1 MNIPE
6 NFDRWMF
13 DYLEG
18 NLTAS
23 EAETFEQF
31 LHDHPEF
38 EMDAEAWQHATIE
51 DENVVYPNQHK
62 LERKRRFAGWY
73 SWSAAAIVAIFI
85 AAISGVY
92 FTDNSIESAVLSSTY
107 KNTGELKYENSQQI
121 NTARQ
126 NLKGQNQPY
135 STSLVGSQVNSSTSS
150 NFGVMNTSNPVGINR
165 VENLA
170 AANQYEVN
178 DQGQNGSMNLTSSTG
193 KKNKA
198 KQQEQDKLLQNNYL
212 SEYVANPG
220 FSERKIDLSKKSKV
234 SPSSFANKT
243 KRVYRKVEKMFG
255 YPVGLINLR
264 DPQMLLPENDL
275 LSFNPAFAGGMLASR
290 VEFKHRNQWLGSNYS
305 SQTTQMSI
313 DGYVPELR
321 GGIGMIVNSKIY
333 NGNGVADYSLDLVY
347 SPKIKL
353 SDKVVLEAGVKVTLG
368 MLTGNTFNLKG
379 AKTYEL
385 ERGLPIAIDYAE
397 PTTFY
402 DRLWY
407 KDIAVGFVL
416 NTENFYFGL
425 SADNLNRHYATGYRE
440 EGKLEPMKSPIL
452 FNGILGTDI
461 ESSNKKMVF
470 SPFVSARK
478 FGEQTEAW
486 AGLNF
491 KINRFTLGG
500 SYSTN
505 HDFTAVMGMKFKKFK
520 CFYQLDR
527 TTSILATSQ
536 LYSHN
541 IGIRFNSEF
550 KSARFK

>member
-18 NLTAS
+18 NLTTS
-23 EAETFEQF
+23 ESEIFEQF
-31 LHDHPEF
+31 LLDHPEF

-51 DENVVYPNQHK
+51 DDNIVYPNQHK

-73 SWSAAAIVAIFI
+73 SWSAAAIVAIFVASI
-85 AAISGVY
+85 GGVY
-92 FTDNSIESAVLSSTY
+92 FTDNSIESSDFSSNI
-107 KNTGELKYENSQQI
+107 KEEGELKNEISQQNNTSNRNQNVQTQSYLNSQ
-121 NTARQ
+121 
-126 NLKGQNQPY
+126 L
-135 STSLVGSQVNSSTSS
+135 GSQVNSSVSANYGALNS
-150 NFGVMNTSNPVGINR
+150 SNPVGTNQ
-165 VENLA
+165 VENLSTT
-170 AANQYEVN
+170 NLYEV
-178 DQGQNGSMNLTSSTG
+178 DAQEQNGSLNMSSSTG

-212 SEYVANPG
+212 SEYVANPAV
-220 FSERKIDLSKKSKV
+220 SDRKMDLSKKSKV
-234 SPSSFANKT
+234 SPSSFTNKT
-243 KRVYRKVEKMFG
+243 KRVYRKIEKMFG

-290 VEFKHRNQWLGSNYS
+290 VEFKYRNQWLGSNYS

-333 NGNGVADYSLDLVY
+333 NGNGIGDYSIDLVY

-379 AKTYEL
+379 AKIYEL
-385 ERGLPIAIDYAE
+385 ERGLPIALNYE
-397 PTTFY
+397 VPNTFY
-402 DRLWY
+402 ERLWY
-407 KDIAVGFVL
+407 KDIALGFVL

-425 SADNLNRHYATGYRE
+425 SADNLNRHYATLYRE
-440 EGKLEPMKSPIL
+440 EGKLEPMKSPVL

-505 HDFTAVMGMKFKKFK
+505 HDFTAAMGMKFKKFK

-527 TTSILATSQ
+527 TTSILSTSQ
-536 LYSHN
+536 FYSHN

>member
-1 MNIPE
+1 M
-6 NFDRWMF
+6 
-13 DYLEG
+13 
-18 NLTAS
+18 
-23 EAETFEQF
+23 
-31 LHDHPEF
+31 
-38 EMDAEAWQHATIE
+38 
-51 DENVVYPNQHK
+51 
-62 LERKRRFAGWY
+62 
-73 SWSAAAIVAIFI
+73 AIFV
-85 AAISGVY
+85 AAVGGVY
-92 FTDNSIESAVLSSTY
+92 FTENSIESGDYSSNIKENGVRIDQIAQQNNASTY
-107 KNTGELKYENSQQI
+107 
-121 NTARQ
+121 RQ
-126 NLKGQNQPY
+126 KGQNQVY
-135 STSLVGSQVNSSTSS
+135 STSLVGSQTNSSTRS
-150 NFGVMNTSNPVGINR
+150 NNGVLNVSNSVGINR

-170 AANQYEVN
+170 ATNQNEVDN
-178 DQGQNGSMNLTSSTG
+178 QEQNGSLILTSSTD
-193 KKNKA
+193 KRNKA

-220 FSERKIDLSKKSKV
+220 ISDYKIDLSKKSNV

-321 GGIGMIVNSKIY
+321 GGVGMIVNSKIY
-333 NGNGVADYSLDLVY
+333 NGNGVADYSVDLVY
-347 SPKIKL
+347 SPKIKI
-353 SDKVVLEAGVKVTLG
+353 SNKVILEAGVKVTLG
-368 MLTGNTFNLKG
+368 MMTGNTYNLKG
-379 AKTYEL
+379 AKIYEL
-385 ERGLPIAIDYAE
+385 ERGLPIALDYE
-397 PTTFY
+397 VPTTFY

-407 KDIAVGFVL
+407 KDIALGFVL
-416 NTENFYFGL
+416 NTESFYFGL

-440 EGKLEPMKSPIL
+440 EGKIEPMKSPVL

-527 TTSILATSQ
+527 TTSTIATSQ

-550 KSARFK
+550 KSARFN

>member
-31 LHDHPEF
+31 LEDHPEF

-51 DENVVYPNQHK
+51 DENVIYPNQHK

-85 AAISGVY
+85 AAVGGVY
-92 FTDNSIESAVLSSTY
+92 FTDNSIESGDFSSNY
-107 KNTGELKYENSQQI
+107 KNRAELKYENSQQS

-126 NLKGQNQPY
+126 ILNGQNQPY
-135 STSLVGSQVNSSTSS
+135 SVSLVGSQVNSSTRS
-150 NFGVMNTSNPVGINR
+150 NYGVMNVSNPVGTNR

-170 AANQYEVN
+170 ATNQYEVN
-178 DQGQNGSMNLTSSTG
+178 DQEQKGSMNLTSSTG

-220 FSERKIDLSKKSKV
+220 FSDRKIDLSKKNKV

-321 GGIGMIVNSKIY
+321 GGIGMIVKSKKY
-333 NGNGVADYSLDLVY
+333 N
-347 SPKIKL
+347 
-353 SDKVVLEAGVKVTLG
+353 
-368 MLTGNTFNLKG
+368 
-379 AKTYEL
+379 
-385 ERGLPIAIDYAE
+385 
-397 PTTFY
+397 
-402 DRLWY
+402 
-407 KDIAVGFVL
+407 
-416 NTENFYFGL
+416 
-425 SADNLNRHYATGYRE
+425 
-440 EGKLEPMKSPIL
+440 
-452 FNGILGTDI
+452 
-461 ESSNKKMVF
+461 
-470 SPFVSARK
+470 
-478 FGEQTEAW
+478 
-486 AGLNF
+486 
-491 KINRFTLGG
+491 
-500 SYSTN
+500 
-505 HDFTAVMGMKFKKFK
+505 
-520 CFYQLDR
+520 
-527 TTSILATSQ
+527 
-536 LYSHN
+536 
-541 IGIRFNSEF
+541 
-550 KSARFK
+550 

>member
-31 LHDHPEF
+31 LEDHPEF
-38 EMDAEAWQHATIE
+38 EMDAEAWQHAIIE
-51 DENVVYPNQHK
+51 DENVIYTNQHK

-85 AAISGVY
+85 AVVGGVY
-92 FTDNSIESAVLSSTY
+92 FNDNSIKSGDFSSNY
-107 KNTGELKYENSQQI
+107 KNTGELNYENSQQSS
-121 NTARQ
+121 TARQ

-135 STSLVGSQVNSSTSS
+135 STAQLGSQANLLIRS
-150 NFGVMNTSNPVGINR
+150 NYGVMNVSNPVSMNR

-170 AANQYEVN
+170 ATNQYEVD
-178 DQGQNGSMNLTSSTG
+178 DQEQNGSRNFTSSTV

-198 KQQEQDKLLQNNYL
+198 KQQEQDKLLQKNYL
-212 SEYVANPG
+212 SEYAVNPG

-243 KRVYRKVEKMFG
+243 KRIYRKVEKMFG

-305 SQTTQMSI
+305 SQTTQISI
-313 DGYVPELR
+313 DGYVPEFR

-333 NGNGVADYSLDLVY
+333 NGNGVADYSIDLVY

-353 SDKVVLEAGVKVTLG
+353 SNKVVLETGVKVTLG

-385 ERGLPIAIDYAE
+385 DRGLPIAIDYDE
-397 PTTFY
+397 PSTFY

-407 KDIAVGFVL
+407 KDIALGFVL

-425 SADNLNRHYATGYRE
+425 SADNLNRHYATGYLE

-478 FGEQTEAW
+478 FGEHAEAW

-505 HDFTAVMGMKFKKFK
+505 QDFTAAMGMKLKKFK

-527 TTSILATSQ
+527 TTSMIAASQ

>member
-1 MNIPE
+1 MN
-6 NFDRWMF
+6 
-13 DYLEG
+13 
-18 NLTAS
+18 
-23 EAETFEQF
+23 
-31 LHDHPEF
+31 
-38 EMDAEAWQHATIE
+38 
-51 DENVVYPNQHK
+51 V
-62 LERKRRFAGWY
+62 
-73 SWSAAAIVAIFI
+73 
-85 AAISGVY
+85 
-92 FTDNSIESAVLSSTY
+92 
-107 KNTGELKYENSQQI
+107 
-121 NTARQ
+121 
-126 NLKGQNQPY
+126 
-135 STSLVGSQVNSSTSS
+135 
-150 NFGVMNTSNPVGINR
+150 SNPVSMNR

-170 AANQYEVN
+170 ATNQYEVD
-178 DQGQNGSMNLTSSTG
+178 DQEQNGSRNFTSSTV

-198 KQQEQDKLLQNNYL
+198 KQQEQDKLLQKNYL
-212 SEYVANPG
+212 SEYAANPG

-243 KRVYRKVEKMFG
+243 KRIYRKVEKMFG

-305 SQTTQMSI
+305 SQTTQISI
-313 DGYVPELR
+313 DGYVPEFR

-333 NGNGVADYSLDLVY
+333 NGNGVADYSIDLVY

-353 SDKVVLEAGVKVTLG
+353 SNKVVLETGVKVTLG

-385 ERGLPIAIDYAE
+385 DRGLPIAIDYDE
-397 PTTFY
+397 PSTFY

-407 KDIAVGFVL
+407 KDIALGFVL

-425 SADNLNRHYATGYRE
+425 SADNLNRHYATGYLE

-478 FGEQTEAW
+478 FGEHAEAW

-505 HDFTAVMGMKFKKFK
+505 QDFTAAMGMKLKKFK

-527 TTSILATSQ
+527 TTSMIAASQ

>member
-18 NLTAS
+18 NLTTS

-31 LHDHPEF
+31 LLDHPEF

-73 SWSAAAIVAIFI
+73 SWSAAAIVAIFV
-85 AAISGVY
+85 AAVGGVY
-92 FTDNSIESAVLSSTY
+92 FTDNSIESGDYSSNIKENGVRIDQIAQQNNASTY
-107 KNTGELKYENSQQI
+107 
-121 NTARQ
+121 RQ
-126 NLKGQNQPY
+126 RGQNQVY
-135 STSLVGSQVNSSTSS
+135 STSLVGSQTNSSTRS
-150 NFGVMNTSNPVGINR
+150 NNGVLNVSNSVGINR

-170 AANQYEVN
+170 ATNQNEVDN
-178 DQGQNGSMNLTSSTG
+178 QEQNGSLILTSSTD
-193 KKNKA
+193 KRNKA

-220 FSERKIDLSKKSKV
+220 ISDYKIDLSKKSNV

-321 GGIGMIVNSKIY
+321 GGVGMIVNSKIY
-333 NGNGVADYSLDLVY
+333 NGNGVADYSMDLVY

-353 SDKVVLEAGVKVTLG
+353 SNKVILEAGVKVTLG
-368 MLTGNTFNLKG
+368 MMTGNTYNLKG
-379 AKTYEL
+379 AKIYEL
-385 ERGLPIAIDYAE
+385 ERGLPIALDYE
-397 PTTFY
+397 VPTTFY

-407 KDIAVGFVL
+407 KDIALGFVL
-416 NTENFYFGL
+416 NTESFYFGL

-440 EGKLEPMKSPIL
+440 EGKIEPMKSPVL

-527 TTSILATSQ
+527 TTSMIATSQ

-550 KSARFK
+550 KSA